1 MDTLLVEDDRI
12 TQILIMKVMKRR
24 GYRVTAVTSAEE
36 ALTLLETQW
45 FPLAFM
51 DLGLPGM
58 SGLALSQKIREL
70 PRGDSIYI
78 IFGTG
83 EEKLK
88 LEAMLAAGA
97 DDYIG
102 KPYSLSQ
109 IEIRLAVAEKRVREI
124 ARRTHLENEM
134 SFLARH
140 DPLTRL
146 NNRWQLETLI
156 ELEISRSASS
166 TEESSLLVLDL
177 DQFKSIN
184 DRFGHQVGDNLLTC
198 VADALRLAVPGDAE
212 LIRFGGDEFV
222 AILPGIAPSQSH
234 EITDRIAQNLAD
246 IAIPCGEETIRPQAS
261 MGVTLLRAGV
271 PTQQLIKEAD
281 VACYRAKS
289 LGKNRAE
296 VFVEFSSGLLR
307 TAAPPREPGERV
319 TAALRQR
326 KTDELELWFQPVCDL
341 QTGEI
346 FFQESL
352 LRFVGSGGQSPIQ
365 AELFLS
371 QINDSAHLRSLDRFV
386 SRKICQIL
394 ADHPDLVAS
403 FNVHAFSIAE
413 WSFCEQLIAELDRLS
428 VDGRRLIVEITEL
441 QPINDIALAE
451 GILSKLAERGVR
463 SAIDDMGSGY
473 SSMHVLRHLSVD
485 FVKIDGRVMRKTGRR
500 GMDDC
505 FLRSLR
511 VLADGLGFDLIGEHM
526 QSPAELATA
535 REHRIRYGQGYLI
548 GAPRR
553 EPYHAGE
560 IPREIFK
567 VPQLSQ
573 A

>member
-1 MDTLLVEDDRI
+1 VEALLVEDDRI
-12 TQILIMKVMKRR
+12 TQLLITKVMKSR
-24 GYRVTAVTSAEE
+24 GYQVTAVASAEE
-36 ALTLLETQW
+36 ALTILETQW

-58 SGLALSQKIREL
+58 SGLSLSQKIREL

-102 KPYSLSQ
+102 KPYTLSQ

-124 ARRTHLENEM
+124 ARRTHLENELI
-134 SFLARH
+134 FLARH

-146 NNRWQLETLI
+146 NNRWQLEELI
-156 ELEISRSASS
+156 EAEIGNTA
-166 TEESSLLVLDL
+166 TAPGESSLLVLDL

-184 DRFGHQVGDNLLTC
+184 DRFGHQVGDNLLTA
-198 VADALRLAVPGDAE
+198 VADALRASVPEDAE

-222 AILPGIAPSQSH
+222 AILPGIPPAVSQ
-234 EITDRIAQNLAD
+234 EVTDRIANNLSAIE
-246 IAIPCGEETIRPQAS
+246 IASGGEKIRPQAS

-281 VACYRAKS
+281 LACYRAKS

-296 VFVEFSSGLLR
+296 VFVDFSGGLIP
-307 TAAPPREPGERV
+307 TKEPGERV
-319 TAALRQR
+319 ASALRQR
-326 KTDELELWFQPVCDL
+326 RTEELELWFQPVCDL
-341 QTGEI
+341 QTGVI

-394 ADHPDLVAS
+394 SLYPDLIAS
-403 FNVHAFSIAE
+403 FNVHAFSISE
-413 WSFCEQLIAELDRLS
+413 WSFAEQLLSELDRLKVEGS
-428 VDGRRLIVEITEL
+428 RLVVEITEL

-451 GILSKLAERGVR
+451 GIIVRLAERGIR
-463 SAIDDMGSGY
+463 CAIDDMGSGY

-505 FLRSLR
+505 FLRSLQ
-511 VLADGLGFDLIGEHM
+511 VLAEGLNFGLVGEHI

-535 REHRIRYGQGYLI
+535 REHGIQYGQGYYI
-548 GAPRR
+548 GRPRR
-553 EPYHAGE
+553 EPYRQEE
-560 IPREIFK
+560 IDPTIFK
-567 VPQLSQ
+567 PPVLRLV
-573 A
+573 